1 MNNRFEHYVR
11 SVAMGVSVLLLTA
24 CNDDKLKVSR
34 AAEYPILQ
42 MSNFDANGGQ
52 WPTIILDAPS
62 DISVAA
68 PEATDSPTYLAE
80 IEESKEI
87 VKKRDYAQTCSIN
100 YWGSGS
106 VLRWNEIAREL
117 IGKTKTSPPFAAR
130 VLSLL
135 SVTQYDALVV
145 TWYYKFKYRRP
156 APSLAGLESILPT
169 GNFPSYPS
177 EDAVIAATSF
187 EILKAIFPSEKDYL
201 YKKALEDGNC
211 RLWAGANTKS
221 DILAGG
227 NLGTEVA
234 KRILTK
240 TDVDNNLIEEKS
252 KSYWGRY
259 VSENARVD
267 NMSTVHTWFDM
278 DVVWDNEVIP
288 APPRVSS
295 EAFKK
300 DIALVKTIA
309 QKRTPNQRS
318 TADFWSDG
326 SVTIARW
333 NERASELIHP
343 MNYSELK
350 AANILQLMNRSIH
363 DAAIVSWQ
371 AKYKYNVPRPAKLD
385 AEIKPSLDTPNAPS
399 YISGHSTYSSAAATV
414 LSHFFSTSSRSLH
427 NLAEEA
433 GLAGVYGGINYFFDH
448 RAGVKCGNRI
458 GELAIEEEQLKR
470 QPNQKRASL

>member
-1 MNNRFEHYVR
+1 MNNRFEYYVQC
-11 SVAMGVSVLLLTA
+11 VALGVSILLLTA

-52 WPTIILDAPS
+52 WPTIILDTPS

-68 PEATDSPTYLAE
+68 PEATDSPAYLAE

-187 EILKAIFPSEKDYL
+187 EILKAIFPSEKNYL
-201 YKKALEDGNC
+201 YQKALEDGNC

-234 KRILTK
+234 KQILIK

-252 KSYWGRY
+252 KSYWGSY
-259 VSENARVD
+259 LSENAKID
-267 NMSTVHTWFDM
+267 NMSTVHTWFDT
-278 DVVWDNEVIP
+278 DVIWDN
-288 APPRVSS
+288 
-295 EAFKK
+295 
-300 DIALVKTIA
+300 
-309 QKRTPNQRS
+309 
-318 TADFWSDG
+318 
-326 SVTIARW
+326 
-333 NERASELIHP
+333 
-343 MNYSELK
+343 
-350 AANILQLMNRSIH
+350 
-363 DAAIVSWQ
+363 
-371 AKYKYNVPRPAKLD
+371 
-385 AEIKPSLDTPNAPS
+385 
-399 YISGHSTYSSAAATV
+399 
-414 LSHFFSTSSRSLH
+414 
-427 NLAEEA
+427 
-433 GLAGVYGGINYFFDH
+433 
-448 RAGVKCGNRI
+448 
-458 GELAIEEEQLKR
+458 
-470 QPNQKRASL
+470 